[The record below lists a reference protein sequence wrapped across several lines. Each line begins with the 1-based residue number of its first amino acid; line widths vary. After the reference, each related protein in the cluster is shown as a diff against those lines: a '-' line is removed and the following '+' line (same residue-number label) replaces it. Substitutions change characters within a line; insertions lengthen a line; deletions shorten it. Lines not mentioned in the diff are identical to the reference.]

1 MGAHQV
7 RRESSLGWDTML
19 DDQLGELA
27 VRSSDQWKRIVTKR
41 NGSSRRQMESTMYA
55 IHGGETVVETSV
67 EVWNALAA
75 LLKYGPLAVVWS
87 QGNGHG
93 GFDTFDTVIQL
104 WGNEIRQRT
113 YCQEKPATATRRAE
127 PAEFRFSDA
136 FPRDRAPFAARLGG
150 VPTQGP
156 ERRNATYR

>member
-1 MGAHQV
+1 M
-7 RRESSLGWDTML
+7 
-19 DDQLGELA
+19 
-27 VRSSDQWKRIVTKR
+27 
-41 NGSSRRQMESTMYA
+41 
-55 IHGGETVVETSV
+55 ETSV

-87 QGNGHG
+87 QGNGHS

-127 PAEFRFSDA
+127 PAEFTFGDA
-136 FPRDRAPFAARLGG
+136 FPCDSAPFARWVYLEFLLDLVECQHSSLKEGTRPADEPDGG
-150 VPTQGP
+150 IHASNRTPGRIRETCEVSLKQRPTRHTLADS
-156 ERRNATYR
+156 RRNRCRHREF